1 MINTNSTVFRLLLAG
16 IFLTIFSC
24 SNDNFE
30 DIHPGIYD
38 PSTEP
43 CDTAGMTYDVDMVP
57 IFLASCGSDRTAC
70 HKSPNTQDINLD
82 NYFDAR
88 DLAVNGDLMGSILH
102 QTGYEPMPDGGG
114 FLDQC
119 STNKIQNWIDRGCP
133 Q

>member
-1 MINTNSTVFRLLLAG
+1 MISLNYRAVQLLAIG
-16 IFLTIFSC
+16 LFLIIAGC
-24 SNDNFE
+24 SNDNLE

-38 PSTEP
+38 PPTTP

-57 IFLASCGSDRTAC
+57 LFLTSCGSDRTAC
-70 HKSPNTQDINLD
+70 HKAPNTQDINLD

-88 DLAVNGDLMGSILH
+88 DLALNGDMMASILH
-102 QTGYEPMPDGGG
+102 QTGYAPMPDGGG